1 MQKETVD
8 LYELQSRLKS
18 GIERLFPMR
27 VWLRAEISAMKV
39 RSGGHCY
46 MELSQS
52 RDGVLAAKAQAV
64 VWASRFRFI
73 SPYFESVTG
82 SPLHEGMSVLVLV
95 QVSFSQ
101 LYGLSLVIDD
111 IDPDFSLGEGERIR
125 QQTIARL
132 KAEGLMDMQSS
143 LEMPLLPRR
152 FAVISAP
159 DAAGYRDFM
168 RHLHEN
174 EYGFSFETELFSAL
188 MQGSGSPASIIS
200 AMDSIMETGGDYD
213 AVLILRGGGA
223 KLDLACYDDYGL
235 CAHIAQFP
243 LPIFTAVGHDQ
254 DYHVCDMVSYSFLK
268 TPTAL
273 ADEIIGWYADEDAR
287 LLSFASRLKLAFLEK
302 IARMENTVDVLEA
315 KIASADPRNILK
327 RGYVLAVGPSGR
339 ALKSA
344 GGAVKGDRVSVMF
357 ADGVLKCRVE
367 DVTSNRLFTCETCAD
382 EE

>member
-8 LYELQSRLKS
+8 LYELQTRLKT

-39 RSGGHCY
+39 RAGGHCY

-64 VWASRFRFI
+64 IWASRYRFI

-82 SPLHEGMSVLVLV
+82 SPLGEGMSVLVQV

-125 QQTIARL
+125 QQTIERL
-132 KAEGLMDMQSS
+132 KAEGLMGMQRS
-143 LEMPLLPRR
+143 LEMSALPRR

-168 RHLHEN
+168 KHISEN
-174 EYGFSFETELFSAL
+174 GYGFTFDTELFPAL
-188 MQGSGSPASIIS
+188 MQGSGCPSSIVS
-200 AMDSIMETGGDYD
+200 AMDMIMETGEDYD

-223 KLDLACYDDYGL
+223 RLDLACYDDYGL
-235 CAHIAQFP
+235 CAHIAQY
-243 LPIFTAVGHDQ
+243 PIPVFTAVGHDQ

-273 ADEIIGWYADEDAR
+273 ADEIVGWYADEDAR
-287 LLSFASRLKLAFLEK
+287 LLSFASRLKMAFLEK
-302 IARMENTVDVLEA
+302 IARMENAVNVLEA
-315 KIASADPRNILK
+315 KIAAADPRNILK

-339 ALKSA
+339 ALKGVA
-344 GGAVKGDRVSVMF
+344 GLGKGDEVSVMF
-357 ADGVLKCRVE
+357 ADGELKCRVE
-367 DVTSNRLFTCETCAD
+367 DVRLRGND
-382 EE
+382 V

>member
-64 VWASRFRFI
+64 VWASRYRFI

-82 SPLHEGMSVLVLV
+82 SPLGEGMSVLVLV

-101 LYGLSLVIDD
+101 LYGLSLVVDD
-111 IDPDFSLGEGERIR
+111 IDPDFSLGEGERVR

-132 KAEGLMDMQSS
+132 KEEGLMDMQGT
-143 LEMPLLPRR
+143 LEMPGLPRR

-174 EYGFSFETELFSAL
+174 VYGFTFDTDLFPAL
-188 MQGSGSPASIIS
+188 MQGAGSPQSIIA
-200 AMDSIMETGGDYD
+200 AMDSVMGSEADYD

-223 KLDLACYDDYGL
+223 RLDLACYDDYEL

-243 LPIFTAVGHDQ
+243 LPVFTAVGHDQ

-287 LLSFASRLKLAFLEK
+287 LLSFASRLKMAFLEK
-302 IARMENTVDVLEA
+302 IARMENAVNLLEA
-315 KIASADPRNILK
+315 RIAAADPRSILR
-327 RGYVLAVGPSGR
+327 RGYVLAVGPSGK
-339 ALKSA
+339 ALK
-344 GGAVKGDRVSVMF
+344 GAEGIGIGDAVSVMF
-357 ADGVLKCRVE
+357 ADGELKCRVE
-367 DVTSNRLFTCETCAD
+367 GVSLNG
-382 EE
+382 EERM